1 MQEKCARKM
10 SGKNAREN
18 AREKCE
24 GKLFRGG
31 QMRISYWLASGYGLG
46 VHFDFI
52 PVHKGEGGGGGAA
65 ANFQL
70 KVLLSD
76 FT

>member
-1 MQEKCARKM
+1 MQ
-10 SGKNAREN
+10 
-18 AREKCE
+18 
-24 GKLFRGG
+24 
-31 QMRISYWLASGYGLG
+31 ISYWLASGYGLG